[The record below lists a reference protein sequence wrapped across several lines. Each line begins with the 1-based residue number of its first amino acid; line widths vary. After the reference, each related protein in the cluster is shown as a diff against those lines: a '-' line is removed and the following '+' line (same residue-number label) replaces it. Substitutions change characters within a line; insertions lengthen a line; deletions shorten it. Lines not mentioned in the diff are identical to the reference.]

1 MASVDLLAEPGEFRD
16 AREGRVRG
24 PLAQHGRA
32 VTTSPPCGSFSTRGT
47 PVTTFAGRLSIRL
60 NAPADMAGK
69 GVPSVFPFVFLT
81 ETNLTG
87 ERPFHTRTR
96 KSPGNGRRGF
106 PATQTGE
113 DSKECL
119 SHIFDSAVVDILLK
133 QTNALD
139 DGAPHAL
146 CAGEIG

>member
-1 MASVDLLAEPGEFRD
+1 MRVLLD
-16 AREGRVRG
+16 ARHAGHDVRG
-24 PLAQHGRA
+24 QIEHTLER
-32 VTTSPPCGSFSTRGT
+32 
-47 PVTTFAGRLSIRL
+47 AGRYGGQRRSLC
-60 NAPADMAGK
+60 
-69 GVPSVFPFVFLT
+69 FPFVFLT

-106 PATQTGE
+106 SATQTGE